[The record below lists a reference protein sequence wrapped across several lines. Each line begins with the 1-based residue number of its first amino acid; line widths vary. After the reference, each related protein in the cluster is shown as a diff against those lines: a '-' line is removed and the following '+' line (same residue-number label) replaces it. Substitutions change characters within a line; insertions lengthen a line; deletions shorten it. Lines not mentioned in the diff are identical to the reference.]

1 MLYLSIVRKQTF
13 SYKWCRKSSD
23 AIVFLEVNAMC
34 GLQVLAFCLI
44 LNLNEK
50 WLTLS
55 WFSVNLWSKFS
66 FFCLQ
71 FTIWWEYLSFKGMDM
86 DWLRSQML
94 IFISRKWALVVFI
107 LLATILFKIF
117 FQDKYLTSHKL
128 SLISSVIKSFMC
140 RKPLLRARKLTFV
153 TFPIHNW

>member
-1 MLYLSIVRKQTF
+1 MHNNFTVLYLSIVRKQTF

-71 FTIWWEYLSFKGMDM
+71 FTIWWEYLSFKGRDIY
-86 DWLRSQML
+86 WLRPQLL
-94 IFISRKWALVVFI
+94 IFISRKLALVVLIISFQTI
-107 LLATILFKIF
+107 YLATILFKIW
-117 FQDKYLTSHKL
+117 TS
-128 SLISSVIKSFMC
+128 VFY
-140 RKPLLRARKLTFV
+140 
-153 TFPIHNW
+153 